1 LLLLLFICKTAIL
14 NIAVLA
20 VGVSEC
26 AFAALAVVSAPLDK
40 RACVNLRTRARTVI
54 LGAPGLR
61 AAEII

>member
-1 LLLLLFICKTAIL
+1 MLLLLFICKTAIL

-40 RACVNLRTRARTVI
+40 
-54 LGAPGLR
+54 
-61 AAEII
+61 